1 MPVDKTTVTKLAD
14 LAGIEIAD
22 EELGE
27 VTSRFESLM
36 REMDRLND
44 LDLSDIQPVT
54 IFPEGGEV

>member
-14 LAGIEIAD
+14 LVGIEIAD